1 MVQGFVDGIRLIVI
15 TLLCVADR
23 KSEMG
28 NFGNKPE
35 KWNIQSWD
43 GIHLVSQGRDLKD

>member
-35 KWNIQSWD
+35 K
-43 GIHLVSQGRDLKD
+43 